1 MRSVLRAA
9 NGKFGRLPSGLGAGA
24 AGCPRGHEP
33 QRVGEKVRGGGER
46 SVGRG
51 SGESPPDTDYHRGA
65 GSVRSAAPTCH
76 NRTQGELPGWR
87 CVGDPELGGSPVA
100 DSHNSRAL
108 SAVPTAKMLSSL
120 CHVLKRTISG
130 PRSGSG
136 GVPRLL
142 PCRPQPPPRVPNL
155 PIQARDGDVRA
166 GSTVTAHEDGD
177 PVSLPI
183 PRRWSDGRGER

>member
-1 MRSVLRAA
+1 MRRTGKSVGLEGRARY
-9 NGKFGRLPSGLGAGA
+9 GQESR
-24 AGCPRGHEP
+24 R
-33 QRVGEKVRGGGER
+33 VRGRDTSGGRKR

-51 SGESPPDTDYHRGA
+51 SGESPPDTDYCRGA

-76 NRTQGELPGWR
+76 KPDTRGVARVALCR
-87 CVGDPELGGSPVA
+87 IPELGGSPVA

-130 PRSGSG
+130 LGSGSG

-142 PCRPQPPPRVPNL
+142 PCRQQPPPRVPNL

-166 GSTVTAHEDGD
+166 GSTVTVREDGG
-177 PVSLPI
+177 PASRPI
-183 PRRWSDGRGER
+183 PRRWSDGRGGP